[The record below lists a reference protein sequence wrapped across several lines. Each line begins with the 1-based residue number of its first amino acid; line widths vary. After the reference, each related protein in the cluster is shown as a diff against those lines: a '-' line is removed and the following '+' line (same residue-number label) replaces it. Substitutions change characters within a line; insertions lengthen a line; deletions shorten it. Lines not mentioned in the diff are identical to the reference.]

1 MRAWPLAAIFF
12 LGCTKP
18 GTVARDLRPT
28 PTNAPAAEPRCSG
41 DKSVAEPLIV
51 EWPSSHRAKLEALAH
66 DGLVAVR
73 AKGCAIEVL
82 ARCRVPG
89 KYAWTSITRKEDRV
103 SMRDADELYA
113 NVPLGAASLEGKLAR
128 SGELQVKMTIVGR
141 WAADRDVVRA
151 DELTGDEC
159 ATATHVVTGMVSGAF
174 EFWAGSEAQV
184 AAAAN
189 VMGSGAGAS
198 SSSRAE
204 LLDRDGDGAA
214 CTKSSSA
221 DPKPPEGCGA
231 LLRIELAKLGE
242 AKQAPTCVGA
252 TAWDGKQCASMV
264 VRTSS
269 ECPAGTDF
277 EGDLCGKPKPA
288 VEEKQKPCVYGDAI
302 GCTNACDAKAEAS
315 SCNDLALML
324 SRGDGLAANDKRATD
339 YYLRA
344 CELGSAIGCNNA
356 GMRFEYGRGVAKDEP
371 RSATLYQ
378 KACDA
383 SWAPACNNLG
393 RLVAGG
399 FGVAKDETR
408 AVDLFGRGCSLG
420 DPGSCANLGWF
431 YVKGRGV
438 GEDRTTGVGFLRKAC
453 TGGNGWSCDRLKAL
467 KEAF

>member
-1 MRAWPLAAIFF
+1 MRGWVFALLLI
-12 LGCTKP
+12 GCTKP

-28 PTNAPAAEPRCSG
+28 PEHAPAAEPRCSG
-41 DKSVAEPLIV
+41 GEKAFEPLVV
-51 EWPSSHRAKLEALAH
+51 EWPSSHRAKLEALSH
-66 DGLVAVR
+66 SGLVAVR
-73 AKGCAIEVL
+73 AKGCDIEVL

-89 KYAWTSITRKEDRV
+89 KYAWTPITRKEDRV
-103 SMRDADELYA
+103 SMRDSDELYA

-128 SGELQVKMTIVGR
+128 AGELQVKMTIVGR
-141 WAADRDVVRA
+141 WAADRDVIRS
-151 DELTGDEC
+151 DELEGDEC
-159 ATATHVVTGMVSGAF
+159 ANATHVVTGMVGGAF

-189 VMGSGAGAS
+189 VMGSGAGAK

-204 LLDRDGDGAA
+204 LLDRDGDGSA
-214 CTKSSSA
+214 CTQSSSA

-231 LLRIELAKLGE
+231 LLRIELARLGE
-242 AKQAPTCVGA
+242 AKQTPTCAGN
-252 TAWDGKQCASMV
+252 TSWDGKQCASMV

-277 EGDLCGKPKPA
+277 EGDLCGKPKAPVA
-288 VEEKQKPCVYGDAI
+288 AEIKPCVYGDAI
-302 GCTNACDAKAEAS
+302 GCTNACDAKSEAS

-324 SRGDGLAANDKRATD
+324 SRGDGLQVNDKRATD
-339 YYLRA
+339 YYVRA
-344 CELGSAIGCNNA
+344 CELGNAIGCNNA
-356 GMRFEYGRGVAKDEP
+356 GMRFEYGRGASKDET
-371 RSATLYQ
+371 RASTLYQ

-438 GEDRTTGVGFLRKAC
+438 AEDRTTGVGFLRKAC